1 MLILVGVTINVA
13 LNGGLFETTKSAVSE
28 TEKMAILEEI
38 IEMAKWN
45 NKGKVDVEGTKTS
58 VEAKYPGAVWD
69 EATGKLTIVGKQGT
83 YEYKMTDNTIA
94 LWNDKGQPGN
104 GGETKEYKFTIGD
117 FVNNATVDETKDED
131 GNTTE
136 YSYDMS
142 IADFCNL
149 INIDEVEKYSI
160 HYKDTRE
167 EHENDFEVIRAEAG
181 KGFDFSDFV
190 LSLAMLNSGIEQTEI
205 DKIISIPT
213 DLTNLEF
220 SFLLANKGITGM
232 MSLTLARGT
241 EFSENSYYKQNE
253 IPENILNTTIQLKN
267 SDSIKKFLTD
277 NNLTD

>member
-1 MLILVGVTINVA
+1 MV
-13 LNGGLFETTKSAVSE
+13 LNGGLFETTKYATTE
-28 TEKMAILEEI
+28 TEKNAILEELI
-38 IEMAKWN
+38 SMIKWDN
-45 NKGKVDVEGTKTS
+45 GSLDKEEIKNLAI
-58 VEAKYPGAVWD
+58 AKYPNSIWD
-69 EATGKLTIVGKQGT
+69 GTTGKLTIVGKQGT
-83 YEYKMTDNTIA
+83 YEYKITDYTIT
-94 LWNDKGQPGN
+94 LWDDKNQSGN
-104 GGETKEYKFTIGD
+104 GETQTKEYKFTIGD
-117 FVNNATVDETKDED
+117 FVNNATVNETKDED

-142 IADFCNL
+142 ITDFCNL

-167 EHENDFEVIRAEAG
+167 GHEENDFEVIRAEAG
-181 KGFDFSDFV
+181 KGVDFSDY
-190 LSLAMLNSGIEQTEI
+190 LLYLAMQESGIEQTEI

-232 MSLTLARGT
+232 MSLELARGT
-241 EFSENSYYKQNE
+241 EFSVNSYYKQNE

>member
-1 MLILVGVTINVA
+1 
-13 LNGGLFETTKSAVSE
+13 
-28 TEKMAILEEI
+28 
-38 IEMAKWN
+38 
-45 NKGKVDVEGTKTS
+45 
-58 VEAKYPGAVWD
+58 
-69 EATGKLTIVGKQGT
+69 
-83 YEYKMTDNTIA
+83 
-94 LWNDKGQPGN
+94 
-104 GGETKEYKFTIGD
+104 
-117 FVNNATVDETKDED
+117 
-131 GNTTE
+131 
-136 YSYDMS
+136 MS

-167 EHENDFEVIRAEAG
+167 GHENDFEVIRAEAG
-181 KGFDFSDFV
+181 KGVDFSDFL

-213 DLTNLEF
+213 DSTNLEF

-232 MSLTLARGT
+232 MSLELARGT
-241 EFSENSYYKQNE
+241 EFSGNSYYKQNK